1 MPLSNIAL
9 HILNKYDYTL
19 PLIGNQ
25 KFNDYVKEVFEKAGY
40 THNVIKTSTR
50 GKEILREEKPFYKR
64 ISSHTARRTFITM
77 MKRNG
82 KSDKLIAEISGHN
95 DMKTLNQYYQVS
107 NEDVKDAVNETFD
120 IKF

>member
-1 MPLSNIAL
+1 
-9 HILNKYDYTL
+9 
-19 PLIGNQ
+19 
-25 KFNDYVKEVFEKAGY
+25 
-40 THNVIKTSTR
+40 
-50 GKEILREEKPFYKR
+50 
-64 ISSHTARRTFITM
+64 M